1 MQSTPTK
8 RLAEFP
14 RMDGFAPVMS
24 SSRFHR
30 IMRRSELRRSQ
41 FKKPIRNIWERMRQ
55 SFPNMGLRQKVCA
68 NFRF

>member
-8 RLAEFP
+8 RVAEFP

-30 IMRRSELRRSQ
+30 IMRGNELRRSQ
-41 FKKPIRNIWERMRQ
+41 FKKPIKNIWERMRQ